1 MGLTARQVNELL
13 RAGAN
18 RVRRL
23 KRATY
28 RHGHGGA
35 LRRSDG
41 TARIPVSLRRVLAR
55 DLGMRTADQAFG
67 NRVRGRQYRKI
78 DLQQC
83 VESVM
88 LLAQLF
94 FKQKT
99 AYDMIVWL
107 EFRRVL
113 FRSRW
118 S

>member
-41 TARIPVSLRRVLAR
+41 TARIAVSLRRVLAR

-67 NRVRGRQYRKI
+67 DRMRGREHCEV
-78 DLQQC
+78 DLQQR

-88 LLAQLF
+88 LLTQPPEEIRHLVLQLR
-94 FKQKT
+94 Q
-99 AYDMIVWL
+99 IGL
-107 EFRRVL
+107 
-113 FRSRW
+113 
-118 S
+118 